1 MEIIEWKFYIHLL
14 DLTRNSC
21 EKSNYRFLAGIE
33 PAIPEQCSN
42 QLSYRVLLS
51 NSNHKFMYIYWGYS
65 ASCSLLGLINV
76 YRISTL

>member
-1 MEIIEWKFYIHLL
+1 
-14 DLTRNSC
+14 
-21 EKSNYRFLAGIE
+21 
-33 PAIPEQCSN
+33 
-42 QLSYRVLLS
+42 LS